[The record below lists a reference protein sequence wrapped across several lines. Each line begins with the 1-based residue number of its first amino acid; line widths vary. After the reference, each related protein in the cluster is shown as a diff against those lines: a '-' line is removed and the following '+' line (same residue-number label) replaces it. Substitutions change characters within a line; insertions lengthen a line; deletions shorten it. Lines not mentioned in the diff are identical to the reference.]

1 MGNADRIYSEVER
14 KKKRASELKLPETV
28 FNFYH
33 ELARW
38 YPAWVKHR
46 PEAIP
51 ESVREPTKT
60 GDGSISFSVKNDQFD
75 FRWRESSFGL
85 PDGDV
90 AWSGH
95 LELSFNKKRVFE
107 ISLIGSFSEI
117 HGVNWSPTKVEA
129 FVEADWVPT
138 ILKLAEEGAETNARA
153 ERLATQHAKEDPKR
167 LADLRERFGI
177 ESGAAECQR
186 KEKGRSP
193 EGGTRAIS
201 WWKRFFR
208 GN

>member
-14 KKKRASELKLPETV
+14 RKKRALELKLPETV
-28 FNFYH
+28 FSFYH

-60 GDGSISFSVKNDQFD
+60 GEDSISFLVKNDQFD
-75 FRWRESSFGL
+75 FRWREPSFTL

-90 AWSGH
+90 AWSGQ
-95 LELSFNKKRVFE
+95 LELSFNRKRVFE
-107 ISLIGSFSEI
+107 IRLIGSFSEI
-117 HGVNWSPTKVEA
+117 DGVDWSPTEVEA

-138 ILKLAEEGAETNARA
+138 IVKLAQEGAETNAKA
-153 ERLATQHAKEDPKR
+153 ERLAKQRAKEDPKR

-177 ESGAAECQR
+177 ESGAAERQR

-193 EGGTRAIS
+193 EGATRAIS
-201 WWKRFFR
+201 WWKRLFR
-208 GN
+208 GD